1 MATRK
6 VGAKPG
12 PRPRRWRRIALLGA
26 VIAAGLAWTWHTPI
40 RNHALT
46 ATAFSARVVCSCRY
60 VGGRPSAQCRDD
72 LEPGT
77 GLVLLSEDDDAKSVT
92 ARIPLLA
99 VQTAT
104 WRKGPGC
111 VLEPWQD

>member
-6 VGAKPG
+6 VGAKRG
-12 PRPRRWRRIALLGA
+12 AGPRRWRRIALICA
-26 VIAAGLAWTWHTPI
+26 VIAVGLGWSFRAPL

-60 VGGRPSAQCRDD
+60 VGGRPSVQCRDD

-77 GLVLLSEDDDAKSVT
+77 ELVLLSEDDDAKSVT

-99 VQTAT
+99 AQTAT